1 MTTPRRTDKSAD
13 TFERKGGYP
22 SARVPR
28 SQMKP
33 PPSSA
38 TKPKPSSSQS
48 SNSNSN

>member
-1 MTTPRRTDKSAD
+1 MTTPKRPDKRTD

-38 TKPKPSSSQS
+38 TRPKPQAPQS
-48 SNSNSN
+48 STTTR